1 MAKGCGGDPV
11 EIPETEKA
19 VEVAETFLRRRE
31 VFFKTHADVAETR
44 VHTPSNSAGT
54 HFSAGQRLQL

>member
-11 EIPETEKA
+11 EIPETA

-31 VFFKTHADVAETR
+31 VFF
-44 VHTPSNSAGT
+44 
-54 HFSAGQRLQL
+54 